1 MPLLPAVIVLF
12 AVIVFSFSRI
22 GPLAAAP
29 RFVLAPAAVVAP
41 VPPWAMSVTRSAT
54 GPMKTS
60 FVPDVKLT
68 ALPELLDDRTVV
80 RVSTDADE

>member
-1 MPLLPAVIVLF
+1 MPLLPAVIVRF
-12 AVIVFSFSRI
+12 ADIVFSFSRI

-29 RFVLAPAAVVAP
+29 RLVRADAAVVAP

-80 RVSTDADE
+80 RVRTDAEE